1 MITET
6 DPGGVQPSEGFTAKT
21 KDFVTRLLPESERR
35 DAYRE
40 CDRLL
45 TVKDVAKQLG
55 VCSATVYRLCDRG
68 ELPYLRIVDS
78 MRILPLD
85 LVAYL
90 TRARS

>member
-1 MITET
+1 
-6 DPGGVQPSEGFTAKT
+6 
-21 KDFVTRLLPESERR
+21 LLPESERR

-78 MRILPLD
+78 IRILPLD
-85 LVAYL
+85 LVAYR